1 MSAID
6 VYDFD
11 NDGDFDL
18 VMIMHTFKL
27 KFFGGPV
34 EFILQHHFA
43 ISENID
49 GIFQPSQILTQLFKD
64 APALSM
70 RVGGGMGAYLFFA
83 NMNTGDFGFS
93 LGDIDDDGKFLI
105 PSSTDLFS
113 SLYIL

>member
-1 MSAID
+1 MKFSKI
-6 VYDFD
+6 F
-11 NDGDFDL
+11 NE
-18 VMIMHTFKL
+18 KL